1 MSFVD
6 DMKHDIEDALRQADE
21 NLDWIATNG
30 PVIIDHLLN
39 IYLKAWPIAGPVV
52 NPIADQAKEALADHV
67 REGKRI
73 VSVLRLEV
81 QYVGSPDNLR
91 AAADKIDSSMVT
103 PARELADRLVLGNI
117 PSALP
122 SNYNDGVASE
132 TYRAKIDGR
141 DAAVRD
147 IDTYATPIGQNLRD
161 LADGI
166 ESYFKS
172 LRDITIAVLAFI
184 VSLVLLIVGW
194 ETIVVGVIG
203 IVGMLISAITLYNQ
217 VTDLMDDTN
226 KTKSDVIGAFQATV
240 PAWPAVLQ

>member
-21 NLDWIATNG
+21 NLDWIAANG
-30 PVIIDHLLN
+30 PGIIDNLLN
-39 IYLKAWPIAGPVV
+39 IYLRAWPIAGPVV
-52 NPIADQAKEALADHV
+52 NPIADRAKEALADHV
-67 REGKRI
+67 REGKL
-73 VSVLRLEV
+73 VVGVLRREV
-81 QYVGSPDNLR
+81 QFVGSPDNLR
-91 AAADKIDSSMVT
+91 AAADTIDSSIVSS
-103 PARELADRLVLGNI
+103 ARQLADRLVLGNI

-141 DAAVRD
+141 NDAVRE
-147 IDTYATPIGQNLRD
+147 IDTYVTPIASNLRD

-184 VSLVLLIVGW
+184 ISLVLLILGW
-194 ETIVVGVIG
+194 ETIIVGVIG
-203 IVGMLISAITLYNQ
+203 IVGMVISAITLYNQ
-217 VTDLMDDTN
+217 VTDLMDDTI
-226 KTKSDVIGAFQATV
+226 KTRDDVIGAFQSTV

>member
-6 DMKHDIEDALRQADE
+6 DMKHQIEDSLRQADE
-21 NLDWIATNG
+21 NLDWISTNG

-39 IYLKAWPIAGPVV
+39 IYLKTWPIAGPMV
-52 NPIADQAKEALADHV
+52 NPIADQAKAALADHV
-67 REGKRI
+67 REGRL
-73 VSVLRLEV
+73 VVAVLRMEV

-91 AAADKIDSSMVT
+91 AAADTIDSSFVT

-122 SNYNDGVASE
+122 SNYDDGVASE

-147 IDTYATPIGQNLRD
+147 IDTYATPIGQSLRD

-166 ESYFKS
+166 ESYFTS
-172 LRDITIAVLAFI
+172 LRDITLAVLAFI

-194 ETIVVGVIG
+194 ETIVIGVIG
-203 IVGMLISAITLYNQ
+203 VVGMIISAITLYNQ
-217 VTDLMDDTN
+217 VTDLIDDTE
-226 KTKSDVIGAFQATV
+226 TTTADVIGTFEATI